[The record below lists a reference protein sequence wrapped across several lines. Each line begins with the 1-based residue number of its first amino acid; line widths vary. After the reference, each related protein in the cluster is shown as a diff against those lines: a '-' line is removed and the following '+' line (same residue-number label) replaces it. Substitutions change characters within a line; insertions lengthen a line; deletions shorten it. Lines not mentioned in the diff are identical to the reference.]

1 MTWTDEQ
8 MAEAR
13 TKYLGKLVRRPGIY
27 PVIGIVTRVLRYH
40 EWNSRYAR
48 FGDESDMRPLIEV
61 KGILET
67 SPVVYWLDENTW
79 EVHDA
84 TTQ

>member
-13 TKYLGKLVRRPGIY
+13 TKYMGKLVRRPGIM

-40 EWNSRYAR
+40 EWRGVRGSHDN
-48 FGDESDMRPLIEV
+48 DMRPLIEV
-61 KGILET
+61 KGIQET
-67 SPVVYWLDENTW
+67 SPVVYWLDQNTW

>member
-1 MTWTDEQ
+1 MTWTNEQ

-13 TKYLGKLVRRPGIY
+13 TKYMGKLVRRPGTY
-27 PVIGIVTRVLRYH
+27 PVIGIVTRVCRYH
-40 EWNSRYAR
+40 EWRGVTADR
-48 FGDESDMRPLIEV
+48 GSDMRPLIEV
-61 KGILET
+61 KGIVET
-67 SPVVYWLDENTW
+67 SPVVYWLDTNTW